1 MRADAAPQRL
11 DEFIVDGQRQW
22 QAVFG
27 HDERLSVEA
36 QRAAQDGAPL
46 WRPYVYTP
54 AAGSE
59 SS

>member
-11 DEFIVDGQRQW
+11 DEFIADGQRQW

-27 HDERLSVEA
+27 HDERLSIEA
-36 QRAAQDGAPL
+36 QRAAQNGTPS
-46 WRPYVYTP
+46 WRPYVHTS